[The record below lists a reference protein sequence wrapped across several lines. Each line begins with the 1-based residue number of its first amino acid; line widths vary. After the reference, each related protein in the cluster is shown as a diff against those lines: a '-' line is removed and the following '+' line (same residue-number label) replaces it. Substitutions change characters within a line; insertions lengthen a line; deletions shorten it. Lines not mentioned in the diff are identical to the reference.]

1 VPYVYK
7 DGDEVAKMEKRAI
20 RKFYFRPKFI
30 YSKFSRIRS
39 FEDMKRYYK
48 GFKMAIGLGR

>member
-1 VPYVYK
+1 
-7 DGDEVAKMEKRAI
+7 MEKRAI

-30 YSKFSRIRS
+30 YSKFSRIKS